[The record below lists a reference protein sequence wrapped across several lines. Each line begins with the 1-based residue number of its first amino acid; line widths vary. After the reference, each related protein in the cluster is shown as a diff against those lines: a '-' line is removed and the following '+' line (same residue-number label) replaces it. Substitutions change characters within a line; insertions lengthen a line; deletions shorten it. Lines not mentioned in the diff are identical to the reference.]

1 MSKIL
6 ERLCHI
12 LVTPADG
19 FSVLCK
25 ILDDKFKNTRGATNS
40 TYDVVRLTAWNGTL
54 RSRPRDSYAKQLR
67 TRVEIRHTPGGSNV
81 IQAEEYDYGCV
92 DDGAEDIDEGSENGT
107 EDALGPEDGE
117 RKGDDDPCTV
127 G

>member
-1 MSKIL
+1 MRRSDTVSRNPRNALIA
-6 ERLCHI
+6 ETLC
-12 LVTPADG
+12 
-19 FSVLCK
+19 
-25 ILDDKFKNTRGATNS
+25 
-40 TYDVVRLTAWNGTL
+40 
-54 RSRPRDSYAKQLR
+54 Q
-67 TRVEIRHTPGGSNV
+67 GGSNV